1 MFFLPFPRIFSNKNF
16 LFLKSQIQCYIGEI
30 KLQYST
36 GVCFTYP
43 TLLLWFNQSVLIF
56 IQFFPL
62 DPDVTM
68 TSSDG
73 VFVISKA
80 VELFV
85 ESLAIESYTYT
96 ANSKKKTISRQDV
109 EKAIDAVDA
118 LAFLDGAMD
127 D

>member
-1 MFFLPFPRIFSNKNF
+1 MFIF
-16 LFLKSQIQCYIGEI
+16 
-30 KLQYST
+30 
-36 GVCFTYP
+36 
-43 TLLLWFNQSVLIF
+43 F
-56 IQFFPL
+56 I

>member
-1 MFFLPFPRIFSNKNF
+1 MGNIENTNTFENVVEEKVKEVEEK
-16 LFLKSQIQCYIGEI
+16 LFR
-30 KLQYST
+30 
-36 GVCFTYP
+36 
-43 TLLLWFNQSVLIF
+43 
-56 IQFFPL
+56 FPL
-62 DPDVTM
+62 GTIKRIVKMDPDVTM
-68 TSSDG
+68 TSADG